1 MSAKK
6 VSTKSKPKSKAKE
19 SFKREPKTGGQEDA
33 DITMRA
39 LSIRQPWA
47 EQIMRGEKVIE
58 FRGKP
63 TNIRDTVYLYASL
76 GRYPKLDELEI
87 IDEVGFEID
96 ELPRGFIVGTVEI
109 ADCEELGNGQYGW
122 TLKKPKRLK
131 KLLKPT
137 QQPNPTW
144 FYPFVSPTKS

>member
-1 MSAKK
+1 MPAKK
-6 VSTKSKPKSKAKE
+6 TSTKSKSTGKAKE
-19 SFKREPKTGGQEDA
+19 PVKREPAVGGREDA
-33 DITMRA
+33 DIAMRA

-47 EQIMRGEKVIE
+47 EQIMRGEKTIE

-76 GRYPKLDELEI
+76 GRYPKYDELEI

-96 ELPRGFIVGTVEI
+96 DLPRGLIVGTVEI
-109 ADCEELGNGQYGW
+109 DDCEELDDGQYGW
-122 TLKKPKRLK
+122 TLKNPKRLK

-144 FYPFVSPTKS
+144 FYPFVSPNKS